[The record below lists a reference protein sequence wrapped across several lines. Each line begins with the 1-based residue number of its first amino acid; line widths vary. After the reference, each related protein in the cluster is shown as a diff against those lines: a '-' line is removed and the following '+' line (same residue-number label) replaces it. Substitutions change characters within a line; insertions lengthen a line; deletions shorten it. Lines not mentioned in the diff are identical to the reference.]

1 MSSLRI
7 IPCFFSSVKK
17 TIQRSEAVFNQFLL
31 KHTNMSLCEI
41 FLLRFIFF
49 TDLSKNDQKM
59 LVKMNTEGLPDN
71 TAKLTKA
78 SGYYIL

>member
-1 MSSLRI
+1 
-7 IPCFFSSVKK
+7 
-17 TIQRSEAVFNQFLL
+17 
-31 KHTNMSLCEI
+31 MSLSEI
-41 FLLRFIFF
+41 FLLRFTFF

-71 TAKLTKA
+71 TTKLTKA